1 MVVIGGKHKL
11 VGFVDLGKIHDN
23 MEILSGTET
32 NGPVLASHVLQFIF
46 LGDNGFRFPIAQF
59 PSSGC
64 TASSLFFIFWE
75 GVRKM
80 LETGFK
86 VYYCILDGAEV
97 NRQFIKLHFLDDNEA
112 VQRHFTCHNI
122 FNGKCPMV
130 FLMDPKHNVKK
141 LKNNVLKS
149 SLDGNKHLQYGE
161 KSILWEHLV
170 NAFNFDQGEFT
181 MSYHEKLT
189 AEHFELNPS
198 SKMRNHLAED
208 VLDKNMLSLM
218 KAYKVHLATKGQD
231 ASSIDATIT
240 LLNHS
245 SKIIQLFQDKIGIQ
259 SIQDSRLKDLS
270 QFLDFLIKWK
280 SSAGTDGKKFI
291 SSKLFFDLNSMI
303 LGFQSLVSIKLKA
316 FPNAIIKPAIINQDL
331 VENHFCQVRACNG
344 QNNNPTWR
352 LQETCQNTIRYGQT
366 TISRK
371 SNAGAL
377 SLKMKS

>member
-1 MVVIGGKHKL
+1 
-11 VGFVDLGKIHDN
+11 
-23 MEILSGTET
+23 
-32 NGPVLASHVLQFIF
+32 
-46 LGDNGFRFPIAQF
+46 
-59 PSSGC
+59 
-64 TASSLFFIFWE
+64 
-75 GVRKM
+75 
-80 LETGFK
+80 
-86 VYYCILDGAEV
+86 
-97 NRQFIKLHFLDDNEA
+97 
-112 VQRHFTCHNI
+112 
-122 FNGKCPMV
+122 
-130 FLMDPKHNVKK
+130 
-141 LKNNVLKS
+141 
-149 SLDGNKHLQYGE
+149 
-161 KSILWEHLV
+161 
-170 NAFNFDQGEFT
+170 

-198 SKMRNHLAED
+198 SKMRNHQAED

-231 ASSIDATIT
+231 ASSVDATIT

-259 SIQDSRLKDLS
+259 SIQDNRLKDLS